1 MPDQAENL
9 RQFVQQKAGRARVIA
24 VSSGKGGVGKTNTC
38 VNLGI
43 ALARNG
49 ARVVLLD
56 ADLGLANIEVLLG
69 INSLYNLQHVVTG
82 QQSMMDVVVDAP
94 GGIQIVPGSSGI
106 AQIADLGPN
115 ARDNVLTGLEELQ
128 RHADFILID
137 TMAGIGQNAVAFAI
151 AADEVLLV
159 TTPEPSS
166 IVDAYAT
173 IKTVFHQRPDAKFHV
188 IVNQVMNKQQAGA
201 VAHKLADVTGRFLE
215 RNVSFAGFI
224 PRDPRVM
231 QAVMQTSPYVLRYPN
246 APASRAVAT
255 IAERLNASG
264 ESGRAGQGF
273 LKRVAETFGIAKTA

>member
-9 RQFVQQKAGRARVIA
+9 RQFVQQHAQRARVIA

-43 ALARNG
+43 ALAQKG

-69 INSLYNLQHVVTG
+69 INSLYNLQHVVSG
-82 QQSMMDVVVDAP
+82 QQSMMDVVVDGP
-94 GGIQIVPGSSGI
+94 GGIQVVPGSSGI
-106 AQIADLGPN
+106 AKIADLGPN
-115 ARDNVLTGLEELQ
+115 ARNNVLAGLEELQ

-173 IKTVFHQRPDAKFHV
+173 IKTVFHQRPDAQFKV

-201 VAHKLADVTGRFLE
+201 VAHKIADVTGRFLG

-231 QAVMQTSPYVLRYPN
+231 QAVMQTSPYILRYPT

-255 IAERLNASG
+255 IASRLN
-264 ESGRAGQGF
+264 ETPREKRRGQGF
-273 LKRVAETFGIAKTA
+273 LQRVAETFRVAKSA

>member
-9 RQFVQQKAGRARVIA
+9 RRFVQQSAQRARVIA
-24 VSSGKGGVGKTNTC
+24 VSSGKGGVGKTNTS

-43 ALARNG
+43 ALAQKG

-56 ADLGLANIEVLLG
+56 ADLGLANVEVLLG

-82 QQSMMDVVVDAP
+82 QQSMMDVVVEGP
-94 GGIQIVPGSSGI
+94 GGIQLVPGSSGI
-106 AQIADLGPN
+106 AKIADLGPM
-115 ARDNVLTGLEELQ
+115 ARENVLNGLEELQ
-128 RHADFILID
+128 RHADYILID

-173 IKTVFHQRPDAKFHV
+173 IKTVFHQRPEAKFNV
-188 IVNQVMNKQQAGA
+188 IVNQVMNKQQAAA
-201 VAHKLADVTGRFLE
+201 VAHKLADVTGRFLQ
-215 RNVSFAGFI
+215 RNVTFAGFI

-231 QAVMQTSPYVLRYPN
+231 QAVMQTVPYILRYPS
-246 APASRAVAT
+246 APASRAVMT
-255 IAERLNASG
+255 IATRLHQAPRETRPSH
-264 ESGRAGQGF
+264 GF
-273 LKRVAETFGIAKTA
+273 LQRVAETFGVAKTA

>member
-1 MPDQAENL
+1 MSDQAENL
-9 RQFVQQKAGRARVIA
+9 RQFVQHNAKRARVIA
-24 VSSGKGGVGKTNTC
+24 ISSGKGGVGKTNTC

-43 ALARNG
+43 ALANNG

-69 INSLYNLQHVVTG
+69 INSLYNLQHVVSG
-82 QQSMMDVVVDAP
+82 QQTMMDVLVDAP
-94 GGIQIVPGSSGI
+94 GGIQVVPGSSGI
-106 AQIADLGPN
+106 AKIADLGPN
-115 ARDNVLTGLEELQ
+115 ARDNVLAGLEELQ

-137 TMAGIGQNAVAFAI
+137 TMAGIGQNAVAFAV

-188 IVNQVMNKQQAGA
+188 IVNQVVNKQQAAA

-215 RNVSFAGFI
+215 RKVAFAGFI

-231 QAVMQTSPYVLRYPN
+231 QAVMQTAPYILRYPN
-246 APASRAVAT
+246 APASRAVET
-255 IAERLNASG
+255 IAARLSQAPG
-264 ESGRAGQGF
+264 QTRPGQGF
-273 LKRVAETFGIAKTA
+273 LQRVAETFGIAKTA